1 MKMIARLAR
10 HSTAAVLFATLLAG
24 CDAPE
29 MRLETLGGSFADSG
43 LVVHSEFVQGSKTTF
58 GHRRLLLLEI
68 RGNGTVRTARRRDGS
83 GEAYDYRTEKTSHIP
98 DLPVILHCDRATLR
112 TEAGAVLKAVP
123 AASTCNGPLRMP
135 TGSQRDVPAYLAFEI
150 PKLTDR
156 VVIDFALPVE
166 VVAPEED
173 EWQVARERIGLWDD
187 ATFEIVR
194 RKMVPPLLG
203 ARQASAKLVAH
214 PIP

>member
-1 MKMIARLAR
+1 MTMIVRLAR
-10 HSTAAVLFATLLAG
+10 HAIAAVLAAAVLAG
-24 CDAPE
+24 CDDPR
-29 MRLETLGGSFADSG
+29 MRIETLGGSFGDVG
-43 LVVHSEFVQGSKTTF
+43 LVVSPEFVQGSRTTF
-58 GHRRLLLLEI
+58 GHRRLLLVEI
-68 RGNGTVRTARRRDGS
+68 RGNGMVRTARPEPGS
-83 GEAYDYRTEKTSHIP
+83 VEAYDYRTEKTSQIP

-123 AASTCNGPLRMP
+123 AASTCNGPVRMQS
-135 TGSQRDVPAYLAFEI
+135 GSRRDVPAYLAFEI

-156 VVIDFALPVE
+156 VVINFALPVE

-173 EWQVARERIGLWDD
+173 EWQAARERIGLWDD

-203 ARQASAKLVAH
+203 TRQAVAKLVAL